1 MAFPMIPDASFDG
14 GDLDC
19 GNGLLILIRQHLGPL
34 ERGQLLHLRS
44 TDKSVAEDL
53 PSWSRLT
60 GNDLLEYRTEGTGLE
75 TVHHFLVVKG
85 SLSERKVR
93 LEEKIAPK
101 PVLPGV
107 ANPIG
112 DRVVPLPPRDQL
124 IPRLPKLAVFGIG
137 SMPRP
142 AWLLRMLH
150 EKLEGRITEE
160 EFENA
165 ADDAVRLVVSSQESV
180 GVDVLSDGEQRRDT
194 YSSFVGGRL
203 SCCRLIPVSDL
214 LPYVDDPD
222 KFKAELSQLDV
233 PAEKVHHP
241 ALLGPLVRNRPLALQ
256 ELAFLRTVTNRPI
269 KVALPG
275 PYLLTRTL
283 FLECLSEKVYK
294 EREALAVDVVRL
306 LREEIADLL
315 AHGASFVQIDEPV
328 LTEVVFAQTKKRRSF
343 MCGALSGRL
352 PKDEELEFA
361 RTILAQTLEGF
372 PRERLAMH
380 VCRGNWSRD
389 ESVALSGDYEP
400 LVELFSQ
407 VPVGMLLLEFST
419 PRAGEMKV
427 LRDLPRETKLGLG
440 LVNPKTMEIE
450 SESVILKRVEE
461 AMKLFGADRV
471 AALHPDCG
479 FATFADNPVSSLEVA
494 RAKLEV
500 LAGVAKRFR

>member
-124 IPRLPKLAVFGIG
+124 IPGLPKLAVFGIG

-165 ADDAVRLVVSSQESV
+165 ADDAVR
-180 GVDVLSDGEQRRDT
+180 
-194 YSSFVGGRL
+194 
-203 SCCRLIPVSDL
+203 
-214 LPYVDDPD
+214 
-222 KFKAELSQLDV
+222 
-233 PAEKVHHP
+233 
-241 ALLGPLVRNRPLALQ
+241 
-256 ELAFLRTVTNRPI
+256 
-269 KVALPG
+269 
-275 PYLLTRTL
+275 
-283 FLECLSEKVYK
+283 
-294 EREALAVDVVRL
+294 
-306 LREEIADLL
+306 
-315 AHGASFVQIDEPV
+315 
-328 LTEVVFAQTKKRRSF
+328 
-343 MCGALSGRL
+343 
-352 PKDEELEFA
+352 
-361 RTILAQTLEGF
+361 
-372 PRERLAMH
+372 
-380 VCRGNWSRD
+380 
-389 ESVALSGDYEP
+389 
-400 LVELFSQ
+400 
-407 VPVGMLLLEFST
+407 
-419 PRAGEMKV
+419 
-427 LRDLPRETKLGLG
+427 
-440 LVNPKTMEIE
+440 
-450 SESVILKRVEE
+450 
-461 AMKLFGADRV
+461 
-471 AALHPDCG
+471 
-479 FATFADNPVSSLEVA
+479 
-494 RAKLEV
+494 
-500 LAGVAKRFR
+500 

>member
-1 MAFPMIPDASFDG
+1 MALPLIPDASFDG

-60 GNDLLEYRTEGTGLE
+60 GNDLLEYRTEVTPLE
-75 TVHHFLVVKG
+75 TVHHFLVIKG
-85 SLSERKVR
+85 NLSERKVW
-93 LEEKIAPK
+93 LEGKVAPK
-101 PVLPGV
+101 TQPGV
-107 ANPIG
+107 ANPTG
-112 DRVVPLPPRDQL
+112 DRVVPLPLRDQL
-124 IPRLPKLAVFGIG
+124 VPGLPKLAVFGIG

-142 AWLLRMLH
+142 AWLLRLLH
-150 EKLEGRITEE
+150 EKLEGRISEE

-165 ADDAVRLVVSSQESV
+165 ADDAVRLLVASQDRA
-180 GVDVLSDGEQRRDT
+180 GVDVFSDGEQRRDT

-241 ALLGPLVRNRPLALQ
+241 ALLGPVVRNRPLALQ

-269 KVALPG
+269 KIALPG

-283 FLECLSEKVYK
+283 FLECLSEKVYQK
-294 EREALAVDVVRL
+294 REDLANDVVRL

-315 AHGASFVQIDEPV
+315 AHGAAIVQIDEPV

-352 PKDEELEFA
+352 PKDAELEFA
-361 RTILAQTLEGF
+361 RSILSQTLEGF

-419 PRAGEMKV
+419 PRAGELKV
-427 LRDLPRETKLGLG
+427 LRDLPKETKLGLG

-450 SESVILKRVEE
+450 SESTIMKRVEE
-461 AMKLFGADRV
+461 AMNLFGADRI

-500 LAGVAKRFR
+500 LAGVARRFR